1 MIMLRALTAIAVLC
15 LLTSPAYAEAC
26 KPGESVQEISKTAQI
41 AIESG
46 VVVEVV
52 LLEGA
57 SLKRY
62 AKALN
67 AIYSV
72 GVPDTLSHILVA
84 VQKKGGAKMIG
95 FNAGCLEGS
104 ANLLPGV
111 HEKAYGEGA

>member
-1 MIMLRALTAIAVLC
+1 MTMFRALTAIAVLC

-26 KPGESVQEISKTAQI
+26 KPGDSVQEIAKTAQI

-62 AKALN
+62 ARSLN
-67 AIYSV
+67 DLFSV
-72 GVPDTLSHILVA
+72 GVPDTLSHIIVA
-84 VQKKGGAKMIG
+84 VQKKGGARLIG

-104 ANLLPGV
+104 ATLEPGV